1 MTGRTDQRRIGGQV
15 VIADRTLGRKHLAV
29 EQKTVVAQIGGIV
42 IIAVNQLCDE
52 RGAPIQRVDIPR
64 ERE

>member
-15 VIADRTLGRKHLAV
+15 VIADRTLGRKHSVV

-52 RGAPIQRVDIPR
+52 IEAPIQRVNTPR
-64 ERE
+64 EC

>member
-1 MTGRTDQRRIGGQV
+1 MAGRTDQRCIGGQV
-15 VIADRTLGRKHLAV
+15 VITDRALGRKHLAV

-52 RGAPIQRVDIPR
+52 IEV
-64 ERE
+64 

>member
-1 MTGRTDQRRIGGQV
+1 MAGSTDQRRIGGQV
-15 VIADRTLGRKHLAV
+15 VITDRALGRKHLAV

-52 RGAPIQRVDIPR
+52 IEAPIQHVDTPR
-64 ERE
+64 EC

>member
-52 RGAPIQRVDIPR
+52 REV
-64 ERE
+64 

>member
-1 MTGRTDQRRIGGQV
+1 MAGRTDQRCIGGQV

-29 EQKTVVAQIGGIV
+29 EKKTVVAQIGGIV

-52 RGAPIQRVDIPR
+52 IEAPIQRVDTPR
-64 ERE
+64 EC

>member
-15 VIADRTLGRKHLAV
+15 VRTDRALGRKHSV
-29 EQKTVVAQIGGIV
+29 GEEKTVVAQIGGIV

-52 RGAPIQRVDIPR
+52 IEAQIQRVDTLR
-64 ERE
+64 EY

>member
-1 MTGRTDQRRIGGQV
+1 MTGRTDQRCIGGQV
-15 VIADRTLGRKHLAV
+15 VITDPALGRKHLAV

-52 RGAPIQRVDIPR
+52 IEAPIQRVDTHR
-64 ERE
+64 EC

>member
-15 VIADRTLGRKHLAV
+15 VIADRALGRKHSV
-29 EQKTVVAQIGGIV
+29 IEKKTVVAQIGGVV

-52 RGAPIQRVDIPR
+52 RGAPIQRVDTPR
-64 ERE
+64 EC